1 MNTDIINQ
9 FQEKVD
15 ELLIRHRS
23 ILDSLSKYQETNA
36 KAGRAITK
44 SVTFCGC
51 LNIKTSK
58 PNIPSEATLK
68 NYKDFVDSHFE
79 GELCDTCR
87 DIIEEKIGNN
97 LFYLAALCNLLDLN
111 MEEIINKELNKIS
124 TLGHYNL
131 T

>member
-1 MNTDIINQ
+1 MNTDFINQ

-23 ILDSLSKYQETNA
+23 ILDSLSKYQESNA
-36 KAGRAITK
+36 KASRAVTK

-51 LNIKTSK
+51 LNIKASR
-58 PNIPSEATLK
+58 PNIPGEATLK
-68 NYKDFVDSHFE
+68 DYKNFVDCHFE

-87 DIIEEKIGNN
+87 DIIEEKIGTN
-97 LFYLAALCNLLDLN
+97 LFYLAAVCNLLDLS
-111 MEEIINKELNKIS
+111 MEKIIIKEYDKIS
-124 TLGHYNL
+124 TLGRYNL